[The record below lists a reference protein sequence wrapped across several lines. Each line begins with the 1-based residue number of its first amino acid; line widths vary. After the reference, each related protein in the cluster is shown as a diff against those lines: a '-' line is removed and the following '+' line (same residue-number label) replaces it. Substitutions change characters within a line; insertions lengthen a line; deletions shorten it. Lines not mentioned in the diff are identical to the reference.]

1 MSDEK
6 VLSLRAQVTS
16 AMTMLGMCS
25 ICGMP
30 ATGTC
35 PLCGRLVCRMCSH
48 ATTGVCR
55 ACEGKQQKAPARLT

>member
-1 MSDEK
+1 
-6 VLSLRAQVTS
+6 
-16 AMTMLGMCS
+16 MTMLGMCS
-25 ICGMP
+25 ICGSP

-55 ACEGKQQKAPARLT
+55 ACEGKQQKAPTVLT